1 MKIPTSKILKSD
13 QSQQSSD
20 PEETAKANPD
30 VAELASPPALL
41 PTPRE
46 LVVLL
51 NKRVIGHEQA
61 KRTIAVAVYQHLIN
75 CAKSD
80 TIGGRVEAENHVLL
94 VGPTGSGKSLLFR
107 TLGEV
112 LKIPMF
118 YVPCTNI
125 APNGYKGKDL
135 AQHLASIADD
145 IVHGSFTRP
154 AIVIWD
160 EVDKL
165 SLYNNNDSVAAI
177 YKHMTQMDFL
187 TYLDGTNC
195 GDNNQMDSSRI
206 LNISCGAFP
215 DLNQIRKPK
224 PKPIMGFHVGDLS
237 SNEILQP
244 LCPEHLIRYGLI
256 AEFVGRFARLAELDP
271 LDRKVLRRILTD
283 AEGNVLAR
291 RKEFYAVHGIR
302 LEVTDDAIDEIVTK
316 SLAHGTGARSLR
328 LVVDQVFR
336 PIEHKL
342 PDMAEEG
349 VTALVIDKNAV
360 LGISEPIEHKND
372 LPNTNRTLLELREI
386 ALYTK
391 KTTKRISKASEAS
404 IF

>member
-1 MKIPTSKILKSD
+1 MKIPKSKILKSD
-13 QSQQSSD
+13 QSQQPSD
-20 PEETAKANPD
+20 PEETAKANPE
-30 VAELASPPALL
+30 AEELANPPALL
-41 PTPRE
+41 PTPNE
-46 LVVLL
+46 LVELL
-51 NKRVIGHEQA
+51 SKRVIGHEQA
-61 KRTIAVAVYQHLIN
+61 KRSISVAVYQHLIN

-80 TIGGRVEAENHVLL
+80 TTGGRVEAENHVLL

-107 TLGEV
+107 TLGDV
-112 LKIPMF
+112 LKIPIF

-125 APNGYKGKDL
+125 APHGYKGKDL
-135 AQHLASIADD
+135 AQHLESIADV
-145 IVHGSFTRP
+145 IVDSSFTRP
-154 AIVIWD
+154 AIVVWD

-177 YKHMTQMDFL
+177 YKRMTQMDFL
-187 TYLDGTNC
+187 TYLDGTKC
-195 GDNNQMDSSRI
+195 GNENQMDSSRI

-215 DLNQIRKPK
+215 GLCKIRKPK
-224 PKPIMGFHVGDLS
+224 PKPVMGFHAGDLS
-237 SNEILQP
+237 GNEILQP

-271 LDRKVLRRILTD
+271 LDRKVLRKILTD
-283 AEGNVLAR
+283 AEGNVLAL

-302 LEVTDDAIDEIVTK
+302 LEVTDDAIDEIVKK
-316 SLAHGTGARSLR
+316 SLTHGTGARSLR

-360 LGISEPIEHKND
+360 LGISEPIEHKD
-372 LPNTNRTLLELREI
+372 ISPKPNRTLLELRHI
-386 ALYTK
+386 ALYSGK
-391 KTTKRISKASEAS
+391 PSKRASESTDVS